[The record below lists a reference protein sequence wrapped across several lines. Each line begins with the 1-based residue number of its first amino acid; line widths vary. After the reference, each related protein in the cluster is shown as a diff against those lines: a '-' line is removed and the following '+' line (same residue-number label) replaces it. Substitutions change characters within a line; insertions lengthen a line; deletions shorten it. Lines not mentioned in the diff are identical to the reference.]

1 MRPCIVIWDGSDE
14 AMTQHTITKVSR
26 RTVIGVLAGF
36 GAGSVLVACN
46 GGAHVTTAPTR
57 VSVVACEGFWGSI
70 VEQIGDTR
78 VSVMNIIADPNIDPH
93 DYEPKTSDARLFAG
107 ARYVVV
113 NGAGYDPWAAK
124 LLAANPVAGRRVLM
138 VADLFGKKDGD
149 NPHLWYSPDYVLQ
162 TTDRITADL
171 QALDP
176 DGASFYD
183 AQRTQF
189 KNVALKPYT
198 DAITTIKGRFAGTAV
213 GASESI
219 FVYLADALGLNLI
232 TPHGFLNA
240 ISGSSD
246 PTARDKATADA
257 QITGKQ
263 IAVYVYNSQNTTPDV
278 NAQRDK
284 AQASGIPI
292 VAITET
298 PDTPT
303 QSLQDW
309 QTAQLG
315 ALITALAQATGN

>member
-1 MRPCIVIWDGSDE
+1 
-14 AMTQHTITKVSR
+14 MTKQGMTGRVSR
-26 RTVIGVLAGF
+26 RTALGTAMGL
-36 GAGSVLVACN
+36 GASALVTTWGGTPVTVGAQSRLVA
-46 GGAHVTTAPTR
+46 
-57 VSVVACEGFWGSI
+57 VACENFWGSI
-70 VEQIGDTR
+70 VQQIGDTR
-78 VSVMNIIADPNIDPH
+78 VSLTNIIADPAIDPH

-124 LLAANPVAGRRVLM
+124 LLAANPVPGRRVLT

-176 DGASFYD
+176 NGAAFYD
-183 AQRTQF
+183 AQRTYF
-189 KNVALKPYT
+189 KNIALQPYT
-198 DAITTIKGRFAGTAV
+198 TAIGTIRQRFAGTPV

-219 FVYLADALGLNLI
+219 FVYLAEAVGLNLI
-232 TPHGFLNA
+232 TPEGFLDA
-240 ISGSSD
+240 INDGSD
-246 PTARDKATADA
+246 PTAQDKAAADA
-257 QITGKQ
+257 QITGRQ

-278 NAQRDK
+278 DAQRDK
-284 AQASGIPI
+284 AQALGIPV

-298 PDTPT
+298 ADTPT

-309 QTAQLG
+309 QTAQLQ
-315 ALITALAQATGN
+315 ALIAALAQATGK

>member
-1 MRPCIVIWDGSDE
+1 
-14 AMTQHTITKVSR
+14 MTGFSTARMSR
-26 RTVIGVLAGF
+26 RTMFGVMAGF
-36 GAGSVLVACN
+36 GTGSVLVACS
-46 GGAHVTTAPTR
+46 GGARVTTTQAR

-70 VEQIGDTR
+70 VQQIGDTR
-78 VSVMNIIADPNIDPH
+78 VSVTNIIANPNIDPH
-93 DYEPKTSDARLFAG
+93 NYEPKTSDARLFAG

-124 LLAANPVAGRRVLM
+124 LLAANPVTGRRVLT

-162 TTDRITADL
+162 ITERITADL

-176 DGASFYD
+176 DGAAFYD
-183 AQRTQF
+183 ARRTQF

-198 DAITTIKGRFAGTAV
+198 DAIATIKARFAGTTV

-232 TPHGFLNA
+232 TPPGFLNA
-240 ISGSSD
+240 ISESSD

-278 NAQRDK
+278 DAQRDK
-284 AQASGIPI
+284 AQALGIPI

-298 PDTPT
+298 PETPT

-315 ALITALAQATGN
+315 ALITALAQATGR

>member
-1 MRPCIVIWDGSDE
+1 M
-14 AMTQHTITKVSR
+14 
-26 RTVIGVLAGF
+26 
-36 GAGSVLVACN
+36 
-46 GGAHVTTAPTR
+46 
-57 VSVVACEGFWGSI
+57 
-70 VEQIGDTR
+70 
-78 VSVMNIIADPNIDPH
+78 
-93 DYEPKTSDARLFAG
+93 
-107 ARYVVV
+107 
-113 NGAGYDPWAAK
+113 
-124 LLAANPVAGRRVLM
+124 
-138 VADLFGKKDGD
+138 
-149 NPHLWYSPDYVLQ
+149 
-162 TTDRITADL
+162 
-171 QALDP
+171 
-176 DGASFYD
+176 
-183 AQRTQF
+183 
-189 KNVALKPYT
+189 
-198 DAITTIKGRFAGTAV
+198 

-240 ISGSSD
+240 ISESSD

-278 NAQRDK
+278 DAQRDK